1 LPLLITSGLA
11 RVLLGLILAG
21 NVAIVPGPLQAAA
34 QADTAKLPVQE
45 RLSRVRANLFSR
57 PDKAQESIRELKAIL
72 AVDPRSAEG
81 HLLLG
86 IAYRSVGA
94 ADLMGETVAEF
105 RQALALNPDFV
116 PARFYLA
123 NVYLEL
129 GRAARAREELE
140 LALTKAPGQT
150 QFLALLGEAERQLG
164 NPRRAVEVAR
174 QALQPDPSFAQAR
187 YYLGLALL
195 DLGQRAE
202 AIQELERVAQS
213 GAKMVEVHINLGTAY
228 LDANRPDDA
237 LETLLQGRQLDPAR
251 PEIRILLSRAYRS
264 KGLLA
269 KADEQLK
276 FSMPDQ
282 GVTAA
287 SPVFQQVQS
296 DLYLE
301 QGLLRLQQRQ
311 LEAAA
316 SALQKLLRIDANHGP
331 GNRAMAEVY
340 LLQGSYSLALDHE
353 ARAEKL
359 GFPLP
364 EDKRKLLQ
372 DKRPAKGT
380 GGRP

>member
-1 LPLLITSGLA
+1 MSHHRFGV
-11 RVLLGLILAG
+11 VLLAG
-21 NVAIVPGPLQAAA
+21 IVAGASIEPRPLRAA
-34 QADTAKLPVQE
+34 QADAAKPSVQGRLNRVQAGLLSGTVRLPEAIQ
-45 RLSRVRANLFSR
+45 
-57 PDKAQESIRELKAIL
+57 ELKAIL
-72 AVDPRSAEG
+72 AVDPGSAEA

-86 IAYRSVGA
+86 IAYRGMGS

-123 NVYLEL
+123 NTYLEL
-129 GRAARAREELE
+129 GRPARAREELE
-140 LALTKAPGQT
+140 AALTKAPGQP

-164 NPRRAVEVAR
+164 NPLRAVEVNR
-174 QALQPDPSFAQAR
+174 QALQADPSFAQAR
-187 YYLGLALL
+187 YYLGLALF

-202 AIQELERVAQS
+202 AIQELERVVQS
-213 GAKMVEVHINLGTAY
+213 APKMVDPHINLGSAY
-228 LDANRPDDA
+228 LEAGRLDDA
-237 LETLLQGRQLDPAR
+237 LETLLQGTRVDPSR
-251 PEIRILLSRAYRS
+251 PELRILLSRAYRS

-276 FSMPDQ
+276 FSMPQ
-282 GVTAA
+282 QNVTIA
-287 SPVFQQVQS
+287 SPVYEQVKS

-311 LEAAA
+311 LDAAA
-316 SALQKLLRIDANHGP
+316 AAFQKLLAIDPDHGP
-331 GNRAMAEVY
+331 GNRSLADVY
-340 LLQGSYSLALDHE
+340 LLQGFYTLAFEHA

-372 DKRPAKGT
+372 QKLPKKDG
-380 GGRP
+380 GGRQ

>member
-1 LPLLITSGLA
+1 MHA
-11 RVLLGLILAG
+11 AG
-21 NVAIVPGPLQAAA
+21 
-34 QADTAKLPVQE
+34 QADAAKLPVQE
-45 RLSRVRANLFSR
+45 RLNRVRANLFSR
-57 PDKAQESIRELKAIL
+57 PDKVQESIRELKAIL

-94 ADLMGETVAEF
+94 ADLMGETVAEL

-202 AIQELERVAQS
+202 AIEELERVAQS
-213 GAKMVEVHINLGTAY
+213 GAKMVEVHINLGHAY

-237 LETLLQGRQLDPAR
+237 LETLLQGSQIDPAR

-264 KGLLA
+264 KGLLG

-331 GNRAMAEVY
+331 GNRAIAEVY
-340 LLQGSYSLALDHE
+340 LLQGSYSLALDHA

-364 EDKRKLLQ
+364 EEKRKLLR
-372 DKRPAKGT
+372 DKRPAKGK
-380 GGRP
+380 GERQ